1 MRGPPIDAR
10 RLHLCRQCRA
20 SRSLLCRDGFPA
32 ASSRL
37 DRSRSNIPGTEFIV
51 LRAPSSYILGERPH
65 SFGETAW
72 DKPQVT
78 GLRLSL
84 DGQQTSG
91 TLHVQCL
98 LRGFSDTALAE
109 VFAEISR
116 NIRAGTTDLE
126 LMLEHPAVLDPGF
139 SR

>member
-1 MRGPPIDAR
+1 MDSLQRHPDWTG
-10 RLHLCRQCRA
+10 CGCA
-20 SRSLLCRDGFPA
+20 SNPRDKTKAF
-32 ASSRL
+32 
-37 DRSRSNIPGTEFIV
+37 DRSRSNIPGTEFMV
-51 LRAPSSYILGERPH
+51 LRAPSSYLLGERPH

-84 DGQQTSG
+84 DGQQMSG

-109 VFAEISR
+109 VFADTARKIV
-116 NIRAGTTDLE
+116 AGTTDL
-126 LMLEHPAVLDPGF
+126 
-139 SR
+139 